1 LTSYYRLLGV
11 PEGADASAIK
21 GAYRNLA
28 RKYHPD
34 HNNGHP
40 LSERRFRLLAEAYEV
55 LSDDE
60 KRQKYDRFG
69 PSALTRRGG
78 EPGIVGNVQRLVTNI
93 EQALESRMKQVRKRG
108 EDRRVVLDVSLS
120 QAVFGASLT
129 VQMRRR
135 VRCDRCQATG
145 AEPGTSLE
153 ACHVCAGQGRIKS
166 GSGLLAVENVCPF
179 CESRG
184 RIAPSPCSGC
194 EGMSELDRVLDL
206 PVQVP
211 PGTQP
216 GRRLVLRGYGEPG
229 QAGGE
234 PGDLFVELAVKPHAL
249 LQREGQDLRCSVPIS
264 IAEAVLGGEAT
275 VPVLEGGTVT
285 VRVPPRTRSGQTLR
299 IRGRGC
305 PSASGSKGERGDLLV
320 KLEVETPVVDSA
332 VALELLSRLE
342 QVSFHPERAEFRA
355 ALRRHLEP

>member
-11 PEGADASAIK
+11 PEGADPSAIK

-28 RKYHPD
+28 RQYHPD

-40 LSERRFRLLAEAYEV
+40 LSERRFRLIAEAYDV

-60 KRQKYDRFG
+60 KRLKYDRFG
-69 PSALTRRGG
+69 ASALTRRGS
-78 EPGIVGNVQRLVTNI
+78 EPGLVGNVQRLVTNI
-93 EQALESRMKQVRKRG
+93 EQALESRMRQVRKRG
-108 EDRRVVLDVSLS
+108 EDRRVVLDVSLD
-120 QAVFGASLT
+120 QAVLGASRA
-129 VQMRRR
+129 VQVRRR
-135 VRCDRCQATG
+135 TRCDRCQSTG

-153 ACHVCAGQGRIKS
+153 SCHVCTGQGRIKT

-179 CESRG
+179 CESKG

-194 EGMSELDRVLDL
+194 EGIGELERVLDL

-211 PGTQP
+211 VGAQP

-229 QAGGE
+229 QAGGDA
-234 PGDLFVELAVKPHAL
+234 GDLFVELSVKPHAL
-249 LQREGQDLRCSVPIS
+249 LQRDGSDLRCSVPIS
-264 IAEAVLGGEAT
+264 VAEAVVGGEAT

-305 PSASGSKGERGDLLV
+305 PGSTGERGDLLV
-320 KLEVETPVVDSA
+320 KLEVETPVVDTA
-332 VALELLSRLE
+332 VALDLLIRLE

-355 ALRRHLEP
+355 ALRRHLES